1 MNRVYKVIW
10 SYTNRCWIA
19 VSELGRTKT
28 KTKSS
33 FLPAAT
39 IALLSSY
46 LPSVSAT
53 NTVTSD
59 TIYNDNAQ
67 VTIDKDI
74 TFTGD
79 SKFSI
84 NNGEVIYTS
93 NNKYGNDLV
102 FNDNSKFIVTGNNSS
117 FTGNNVDIFLSSPTS
132 SLLIEN
138 GGAASVNRLTYS
150 GGNITISNG
159 TLNVTG
165 GGMTMNADNGNLV
178 ISNGGKLYSNRFY
191 MNSDNG
197 KILITDKNSA
207 LISENEDIRLGYVG
221 DANVIISEGAKIQAG
236 KEIYL
241 SYFGDTKTKLTI
253 GGDTNAKKPGEVIAQ
268 KIWFGSETNN
278 SNGNASLIFNHTA
291 SDYDFSTSLNGN
303 GRLYFTNGT
312 TVLSGD
318 NTNLSGLISISPNAS
333 LNAIHDNSLGSTSI
347 ENSGDLSLQATG
359 DMQFNNKTSGNGLLS
374 VASGNVSI
382 GGDNSNFSGKIA
394 IHDGATALITEQNNI
409 GDAAVQ
415 ADGKLQLD
423 SNRDWA
429 FTNALTGHGTLTAKT
444 NQNTFSFQDSALT
457 AGFTGKLELL
467 NTRFDLTGTNTDALA
482 TAGLTA
488 GSDSLVTVG
497 AGNQSIA
504 QLAFAG
510 GTLNFGHVLPGQTQ
524 ADNRITV
531 DKTLDL
537 TGNGIV
543 QVDNSGVIDNTNQ
556 NINHNLSLL
565 EQDDTNASI
574 KLVTLGQNA
583 TLSGNAGNL
592 QLHDMAGQSISND
605 VQHSVQQDG
614 QNVAHA
620 TYDYRLT
627 TGENQDGLY
636 VGYGLTQLELLGSND
651 AALTLD
657 ASGKSGNAADLSAKI
672 TGTGDLRISGQPNSI
687 LSLSNRDNDYTGT
700 TYLDGGTLLMQND
713 HVLGNTDALRLLD
726 NTTLDMNG
734 HRQTVGTLT
743 ALTGATVNLNGGTLT
758 IENGGGVEEGGL
770 TGQGAI
776 NINGGVFGTLGANN
790 ALSATVTLA
799 QGARALLN
807 NTLGLGVGNLIN
819 NGMVTLHQAAGALYN
834 NLSGNG
840 AIELNDNSDI
850 TLAGNNHAFSGTFDI
865 DEQSALTA
873 SAAQQLGTAQVNNR
887 GSLTLNAQHDW
898 SLDNRITGTGSV
910 TKQGAG
916 ALHITNNADWTG
928 ETHIQQGNM
937 MLGTTDAPVTLNSS
951 HINIAQ
957 QGMLSGFGGT
967 TGDISNS
974 GTLFVGA
981 PANNA
986 RMPIMPTTF
995 TVGGTLTN
1003 SGTIVLGQPGRSAG
1017 NQLIVNG
1024 DYTGNNG
1031 HLLLNSVLHDDAST
1045 TDKLIVQGN
1054 TAGHTQVHITNAG
1067 GTGAQTLNGIEV
1079 IHVQGQSDGEFSA
1092 NRIVAG
1098 AYDYTLARGQGAQSN
1113 NWYLTSGK
1121 QEVPPVPTPEPAPNH
1136 DNDLRPEGGSYTAN
1150 LVAANTLFQLRLQ
1163 DRNGSAAYMRA
1174 TGEEPQNT
1182 NMWIKHVGGQNRWRD
1197 SSGQLKTRSN
1207 RYSLQL
1213 GGDVARW
1220 TTGESGAVRLGAMA
1234 GYGNVS
1240 SHTRSSRTGYRAEGN
1255 INGYSTGLYAT
1266 WYANDETREG
1276 AYLDSW
1282 AQYNWFNNTVKGDE
1296 LQSESY
1302 RSKGV
1307 TASLE
1312 AGITHK
1318 VKSLDNGDGTK
1329 RDWYIQPQAQVV
1341 LMDVHADTH
1350 QEHNGTRVTAD
1361 ESANVQTR
1369 LGVKTWLKQT
1379 HTLKSGQTGE
1389 ILPYAEVNWLH
1400 NRHDFGT
1407 RLDGVAVHQSGAR
1420 DIGEVKVG
1428 VEGQVNSRMN
1438 VWGNVSVQAGNNGY
1452 SDTAAML
1459 GVQWRF

>member
-19 VSELGRTKT
+19 VSELGRSKTKT
-28 KTKSS
+28 KTVK
-33 FLPAAT
+33 LAV
-39 IALLSSY
+39 IALGLLST
-46 LPSVSAT
+46 SAASLAT
-53 NTVTSD
+53 ETITEDKVYNSSETVTTTD
-59 TIYNDNAQ
+59 YDVVFDNSNL
-67 VTIDKDI
+67 V
-74 TFTGD
+74 
-79 SKFSI
+79 I
-84 NNGEVIYTS
+84 NNGDV
-93 NNKYGNDLV
+93 KYKTTDPISDIEL
-102 FNDNSKFIVTGNNSS
+102 T
-117 FTGNNVDIFLSSPTS
+117 FT
-132 SLLIEN
+132 
-138 GGAASVNRLTYS
+138 
-150 GGNITISNG
+150 
-159 TLNVTG
+159 
-165 GGMTMNADNGNLV
+165 NGNLV
-178 ISNGGKLYSNRFY
+178 VAGNNSNLTVGTTQGIISLDGTTSKLIVKDGASINAFGLNILAGEGKVVADGGSLTISDNITVGQNQEISVTNGGKVATSGDLVLANANNIASGEG
-191 MNSDNG
+191 ST
-197 KILITDKNSA
+197 ITAKKNVY
-207 LISENEDIRLGYVG
+207 L
-221 DANVIISEGAKIQAG
+221 GAKISTAITPN
-236 KEIYL
+236 EA
-241 SYFGDTKTKLTI
+241 KL
-253 GGDTNAKKPGEVIAQ
+253 VV
-268 KIWFGSETNN
+268 
-278 SNGNASLIFNHTA
+278 
-291 SDYDFSTSLNGN
+291 SD
-303 GRLYFTNGT
+303 
-312 TVLSGD
+312 
-318 NTNLSGLISISPNAS
+318 NAS
-333 LNAIHDNSLGSTSI
+333 LNAQSVIINESSFPTPKPTTLVIGGEDIATTPGYINAKEILFQNEGGKILFNHTSDNYNLTSSISKKGTLVFKGGTTTLSGDNSKFNGEIEVKEPAIAKVTSQNSLGTSAI
-347 ENSGDLSLQATG
+347 SLDGTLEINSSGDFT
-359 DMQFNNKTSGNGLLS
+359 FTNKTTGTGML
-374 VASGNVSI
+374 NVDTSN
-382 GGDNSNFSGKIA
+382 NS
-394 IHDGATALITEQNNI
+394 
-409 GDAAVQ
+409 
-415 ADGKLQLD
+415 
-423 SNRDWA
+423 
-429 FTNALTGHGTLTAKT
+429 
-444 NQNTFSFQDSALT
+444 FSFKDSAIT
-457 AGFTGKLELL
+457 NGFTGNLKLL

-482 TAGLTA
+482 TAGLIA
-488 GSDSLVTVG
+488 GNNSLITVG

-510 GTLNFGHVLPGQTQ
+510 GTLNFGHVLPGQIQ
-524 ADNRITV
+524 ANNHITV
-531 DKTLDL
+531 DKKLDL

-543 QVDNSGVIDNTNQ
+543 QVDNSGVIDNTNK
-556 NINHNLSLL
+556 NIDHNLSLL

-574 KLVTLGQNA
+574 KLVSLGQNA
-583 TLSGNAGNL
+583 TLSGDASKL
-592 QLHDMAGQSISND
+592 QLQDMAGQSISNG
-605 VQHSVQQDG
+605 VQHTVQQDG
-614 QNVAHA
+614 QNVAQA
-620 TYDYRLT
+620 TYDYHLT

-636 VGYGLTQLELLGSND
+636 VGYGLTQLELQGSND
-651 AALTLD
+651 TALKLD
-657 ASGKSGNAADLSAKI
+657 ASGKSGSAATLKAKI
-672 TGTGDLRISGQPNSI
+672 TGAGDLRISGQPDSI
-687 LSLSNRDNDYTGT
+687 LSLSNGNNDYTGT
-700 TYLDGGTLLMQND
+700 TYLDGGTLLMQDD
-713 HVLGNTDALRLLD
+713 HVLGNTNALRLLD

-734 HRQTVGTLT
+734 HNQTVGTLT

-758 IENGGGVEEGGL
+758 IENGGSVEEGGL

-776 NINGGVFGTLGANN
+776 NINGGIFGTLGANK

-807 NTLGLGVGNLIN
+807 NTLGLGVGNLVN
-819 NGMVTLHQAAGALYN
+819 NGMVTLHQAAGTLYN

-840 AIELNDNSDI
+840 AIELNDNSNI

-986 RMPIMPTTF
+986 RMPIMPATF
-995 TVGGTLTN
+995 TVGGALNN
-1003 SGTIVLGQPGRSAG
+1003 SGTIVLGLPGRSAG

-1031 HLLLNSVLHDDAST
+1031 HLLLNSVLHDDTST

-1163 DRNGSAAYMRA
+1163 DRNSSAAY
-1174 TGEEPQNT
+1174 GEEPQNT
-1182 NMWIKHVGGQNRWRD
+1182 NMWIKQVGGQNRWSD

-1255 INGYSTGLYAT
+1255 IHGYSTGLYAT

-1361 ESANVQTR
+1361 EAANVQTR

-1407 RLDGVAVHQSGAR
+1407 RLDGVTVHQSGAR

-1428 VEGQVNSRMN
+1428 VEGQVNSSMN